1 MSKSE
6 KDKYHIF
13 LHGVLKHGTNK
24 LIYKTEID
32 AQTQKTNLWLPK
44 GIVIGGRDK
53 LGVWG

>member
-13 LHGVLKHGTNK
+13 LHKVLKHGTNK

-32 AQTQKTNLWLPK
+32 AQTQKTNLWLTK
-44 GIVIGGRDK
+44 RIVVGGRDK